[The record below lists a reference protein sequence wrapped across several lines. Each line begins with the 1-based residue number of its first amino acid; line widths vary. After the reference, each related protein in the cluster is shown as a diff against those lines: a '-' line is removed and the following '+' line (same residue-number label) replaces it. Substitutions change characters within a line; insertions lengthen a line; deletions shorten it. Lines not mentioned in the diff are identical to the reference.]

1 MTTRRLLSLLAV
13 VTVLLAD
20 PLSAASRRRAVRQPD
35 PSSYTPEQ
43 WLRTY
48 AIPFATTEAR
58 SGLSDLEPLRTLVGD
73 ARIVSLGEA
82 THGSREMFTMK
93 HRVLE
98 YLVEEMGF
106 TVFAIEANLTEADR
120 VDDYVMHG
128 IGDPGA
134 ALTGMYF
141 WTWDTEEVL
150 DMIEWM
156 REYNLRR
163 GDRPPVR
170 FRGFDAQFADYTVSQ
185 VEAYVARVDPARSAA
200 FRTQYDCIRGR
211 TFSNYGQL
219 PLQTR
224 NACVARLSEAMTTL
238 EGRRSEYA
246 ARSSA
251 EEYERHLRYARVI
264 VQAESIWSNRFSRDQ
279 FMAENVEY
287 FADVAHPGEKLVLWA
302 HNRHVA
308 VDSLPWQGAHLRR
321 RFGDDMVVFGFAFDR
336 GGFTAV
342 GPSGLGSYRIDASY
356 PWGGWDAFFRQAGK
370 PLFFLDLRKPPSA
383 AVDRY
388 LKTPNTTWAI
398 GALWNPDYAN
408 MRWEVALQRA
418 FDVIIYI
425 EETTA
430 SRLRR

>member
-20 PLSAASRRRAVRQPD
+20 PLSAASRRRAVRVPD

-43 WLRTY
+43 WVRAY
-48 AIPFATTEAR
+48 SIAFATTEAR

-82 THGSREMFTMK
+82 THGSREIFTMK
-93 HRVLE
+93 HRMLE

-106 TVFAIEANLTEADR
+106 TVFAIEANLPEADR
-120 VDDYVMHG
+120 VDDYVLHG

-134 ALTGMYF
+134 ALRGMYF

-170 FRGFDAQFADYTVSQ
+170 FRGFDAQFIGYAIPQ
-185 VEAYVARVDPARSAA
+185 VEAYVARIDPASAA
-200 FRTQYDCIRGR
+200 SFRTRYDCIRDHSG
-211 TFSNYGQL
+211 TAYGNLFQA
-219 PLQTR
+219 TR
-224 NACVARLSEAMTTL
+224 NACYAKLLEARSTL
-238 EGRRSEYA
+238 EQRRADYS

-251 EEYERHLRYARVI
+251 EEFERYLQYAQVV
-264 VQAESIWSNRFSRDQ
+264 VQFESIFSNRDGRDA
-279 FMAENVEY
+279 FMARNVEWL
-287 FADVAHPGEKLVLWA
+287 ADVAHPGEKLVLWA

-308 VDSLPWQGAHLRR
+308 TDSIHQQGSYLRT

-342 GPSGLGSYRIDASY
+342 GANGLGSHSIDYSIDE
-356 PWGGWDAFFRQAGK
+356 GWERFFRQAGK
-370 PLFFLDLRKPPSA
+370 PLFFLDFRNPPSP
-383 AVDRY
+383 AVDAY
-388 LKTPNTTWAI
+388 LERRQTTWSI
-398 GALWNPDYAN
+398 GALWHPELAHV
-408 MRWEVALQRA
+408 RWTVAMQRA

-425 EETTA
+425 EQVTA
-430 SRLRR
+430 SRLRPR